1 MTKEYIIN
9 NPIDIFLIA
18 HREALK
24 NAMANAFEEL
34 GKGNI
39 EGYEEQEKQR
49 IYHTGAIT
57 ALEDIKNLMNER

>member
-39 EGYEEQEKQR
+39 AGYEEQEKQR

-57 ALEDIKNLMNER
+57 ALEDIKNLMNKR